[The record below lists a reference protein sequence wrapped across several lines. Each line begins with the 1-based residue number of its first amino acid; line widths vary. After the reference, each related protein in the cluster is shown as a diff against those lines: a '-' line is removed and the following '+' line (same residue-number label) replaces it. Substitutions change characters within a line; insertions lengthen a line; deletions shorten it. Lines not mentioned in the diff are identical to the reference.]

1 MKTLRQ
7 SRLTRPI
14 AVLMFLMAV
23 TAVSLTVLPE
33 PVSASCGFEYQWT
46 YYDEWGNAVGGAWGY
61 CGGPFGSWGSWT
73 PDRQGYSV
81 ECPCWP

>member
-1 MKTLRQ
+1 MNALRRN
-7 SRLTRPI
+7 RLTRSM
-14 AVLMFLMAV
+14 AVLVFLLGV
-23 TAVSLTVLPE
+23 LTVSLTAVPE
-33 PVSASCGFEYQWT
+33 PVSASCGFEYYWAF
-46 YYDEWGNAVGGAWGY
+46 YDEWGNLVGEAWGY